1 MTIQEQFIDKNER
14 IQIISDEGTPT
25 AVPKKWRPIL
35 KDSDVLVAIPDMH
48 MFIHDS
54 TLDNFKFG
62 AEALVN
68 FLLYLVQLKADL
80 SKKGKRL
87 QVYQLGDL
95 YELRFPNPKTGR
107 RVTTQEIRRSHH
119 FYDSILILLTQLK
132 AHCVYGNHDY
142 ELRHHPGFQ
151 PHGQDGLV
159 HLEHGFLADRWYH
172 FANPLLPFWDTAM
185 SVLHG
190 VRKIEL
196 KLHSM
201 RQTLLDRR
209 SLRKS
214 ALGVVSGW
222 EERAEYPDSRPY
234 PGHHLEYFERLILEK
249 KKQQN
254 YAPKIFVSGHTH
266 RPHLEHSF
274 AKEKCF
280 FIDAGAWTDGRSDFA
295 VITNQEVAICRYRR
309 LRSVIAERKPL
320 LRRSFAANSFKPAWQ
335 PSYAQ

>member
-1 MTIQEQFIDKNER
+1 MTIQEQFIDNNER

-25 AVPKKWRPIL
+25 AVPRKWRPIL
-35 KDSDVLVAIPDMH
+35 NDCDVLVAIPDMH

-62 AEALVN
+62 AESLHS
-68 FLLYLVQLKADL
+68 FLQYLLQLKERLAQ
-80 SKKGKRL
+80 KGKRL
-87 QVYQLGDL
+87 QVYQLGDM

-107 RVTTQEIRRSHH
+107 RVTTHEIRRSHH
-119 FYDSILILLTQLK
+119 FYDSILTSLTQLE
-132 AHCVYGNHDY
+132 ARCVYGNHDY
-142 ELRHHPGFQ
+142 ELRHHPGFLPQ
-151 PHGQDGLV
+151 GQDGQV

-190 VRKIEL
+190 VRKIEM

-201 RQTLLDRR
+201 RQTILDRR
-209 SLRKS
+209 SLRRS
-214 ALGVVSGW
+214 ALGVISGW

-234 PGHHLEYFERLILEK
+234 PEHHLEYFDRAITEK
-249 KKQQN
+249 QKQHN
-254 YAPKIFVSGHTH
+254 FMSRVFVCGHTH

-274 AKEKCF
+274 AKGNCF
-280 FIDAGAWTDGRSDFA
+280 YIDAGAWTDGRSDFA

-309 LRSVIAERKPL
+309 LRSIIAERKPL
-320 LRRSFAANSFKPAWQ
+320 LRRTSASNFMPGLQ
-335 PSYAQ
+335 PNYAQ